1 MSEINPF
8 DVCRQQP
15 LLIVISGPSGVGK
28 DAVIHAME
36 DYGLVFYFVITTTTR
51 EIRPN
56 EKDGRDYY
64 FVSRDEF
71 ERMIAQDELLEYN
84 FVYEEYKGI
93 PKRQI
98 RQAMASGEDV
108 ILRIDVQGAARI
120 RELQPQAVLIFLT
133 VKDEEELVH
142 RLLTRKTETEE
153 KLKKRI
159 ETARQEMQCVHDFDY
174 VVENKDGKIEE
185 TVAAIGSILCAEHH
199 RVNPRKVTL

>member
-36 DYGLVFYFVITTTTR
+36 DHGLIFHFVITTTTR
-51 EIRPN
+51 EIRPG
-56 EKDGRDYY
+56 EKDGQDYW

-93 PKRQI
+93 PKSQI
-98 RQAMASGEDV
+98 RQAMVSGRDV

-120 RELQPQAVLIFLT
+120 RELQPQAVMIFLT
-133 VKDEEELVH
+133 VRDEEELEQ

-159 ETARQEMQCVHDFDY
+159 ETARQEMLRVHEFDY
-174 VVENKDGKIEE
+174 VIENKDGKLDE
-185 TVAAIGSILCAEHH
+185 TVAAIGAILCAEHH